1 MTMTDQI
8 LSGNEIRKQFIDFF
22 IERGHTAVRSSSLV
36 PVGDDTILFT
46 NAGMVQ
52 FKDVFLGTDKRDYK
66 RAADSQKCMR
76 VAGKHNDLDEV
87 GRDDTHHTFFEM
99 LGNWSFGDYYKKE
112 AIEWAWTLLTDVWGL
127 DKCKLWAT
135 CFKDEQGEI
144 ETDSEAFEIWKTQ
157 PGMNPDHV
165 RYFGRKENFWEMA
178 ETGPCGPCSEIHIDL
193 GPERCD
199 KKDVPGH
206 VCSVNGDCSRF
217 LELWNLVFIQYN
229 RISASELVPLAQK
242 FVDTGMGFERIVSIL
257 QGVDSNYRTDLF
269 RSALKAIQHLS
280 GTDDAAMAANF
291 TPYRVICDHARAA
304 SFLIA
309 DGVVP
314 GNIGRNYI
322 CRMIIRRAVRF
333 GHQLGLTE
341 PFMHKVAEAIIE
353 TYQDAYPELRRSRDA
368 ILSGLIA
375 EEERFNKTLDAGMHE
390 LNEILAKMSAKGETV
405 IDGAV
410 CFDLYSTHGLP
421 IEITYD
427 LVRDR
432 GFDVDREGYR
442 AAAEAHRIASGAGKA
457 IGKMTGEEAE
467 RYGVYLTAL
476 VESGKLPES
485 GVAYDPYRREPIST
499 DLLFALSDGQPYE
512 TIGEGESAE
521 LIVGATNLY
530 LEMGGQVADTGT
542 IRAQDGSFVFK
553 VQEVRRPIN
562 GLILHYG
569 TVVSGTVVSGKAVT
583 VEIDLDRRRDIQ
595 ANHTATHLLHAAL
608 RQVLGPEARQA
619 GSLVAPDRLRFDF
632 TWNRALTAEEL
643 TQIEAIVNRDIMAD
657 FPVTTKIENLDDAI
671 NAGVTAFFN
680 EKYGEQVRVLR
691 VMDGGEAVS
700 AELCGGTHVS
710 NTSEIGFFLLLSEG
724 SVATGIR
731 RIEAITRRKALEF
744 VRTQNTLIHE
754 MTRLF
759 NVSREDLLNYAIE
772 RHQQLKEL
780 TKELDAAKKANL
792 LQQIGDL
799 RAKAENINGIP
810 TLLMLLKDMD
820 VETLRETADR
830 FKAMNEN
837 AVIVLGTVL
846 NNQVQFIASVTEG
859 LAKRG
864 INASELIRKMAALTG
879 GKGGGRPTMAQ
890 GGGKDVS
897 QAEAALK
904 AAREMIRKMAGE

>member
-1 MTMTDQI
+1 MTDQI

-22 IERGHTAVRSSSLV
+22 IERGHTGVRSSSLV

-66 RAADSQKCMR
+66 RAVDSQKCMR

-127 DKCKLWAT
+127 DKSKLWAT

-193 GPERCD
+193 GPDRCD

-206 VCSVNGDCSRF
+206 VCSVNGDCARF

-269 RSALKAIQHLS
+269 RSALKAIQRLS
-280 GTDDAAMAANF
+280 GTDDAAMAKNF
-291 TPYRVICDHARAA
+291 TPYRVIADHARAA

-314 GNIGRNYI
+314 GNVGRNYI

-333 GHQLGLTE
+333 GHQLGLNE
-341 PFMHKVAEAIIE
+341 PFMDQVAEAIIE
-353 TYQDAYPELRRSRDA
+353 TYQDAYPELSRARKA
-368 ILSGLIA
+368 ILVALKA

-542 IRAQDGSFVFK
+542 IRAQDGSFVFE

-569 TVVSGTVVSGKAVT
+569 TVASGTVVSGKAVT

-608 RQVLGPEARQA
+608 HQILGPEARQA

-643 TQIEAIVNRDIMAD
+643 TRIEEIVNRGV
-657 FPVTTKIENLDDAI
+657 FSGLPVTTKIENLDDAI

-680 EKYGEQVRVLR
+680 EKYGERVRVLR
-691 VMDGGEAVS
+691 VLDGDEPVS

-780 TKELDAAKKANL
+780 TKELEAAKKANL
-792 LQQIGDL
+792 IQQIGDL
-799 RAKAENINGIP
+799 SSKAETINGIP
-810 TLLMLLKDMD
+810 TLLLLLKEMD

>member
-1 MTMTDQI
+1 MTDQI

-22 IERGHTAVRSSSLV
+22 IERGHTGVRSSSLV

-66 RAADSQKCMR
+66 RAVDSQKCMR

-127 DKCKLWAT
+127 DKSKLWAT

-206 VCSVNGDCSRF
+206 VCSVNGDCARF

-269 RSALKAIQHLS
+269 RSALKAIQRLS

-291 TPYRVICDHARAA
+291 TPYRVIADHARAA

-314 GNIGRNYI
+314 GNVGRNYI

-333 GHQLGLTE
+333 GHQLGLNE
-341 PFMHKVAEAIIE
+341 PFMDQVAEAIIE
-353 TYQDAYPELRRSRDA
+353 TYQDAYPELSRARKA
-368 ILSGLIA
+368 ILVALKA

-390 LNEILAKMSAKGETV
+390 LNEILAKMSAKGENV

-410 CFDLYSTHGLP
+410 CFDLYATHGLP

-432 GFDVDREGYR
+432 GFDVDRDGYR

-542 IRAQDGSFVFK
+542 IRAQDGSFVFE

-569 TVVSGTVVSGKAVT
+569 TVASGTVVSGKAVT

-643 TQIEAIVNRDIMAD
+643 TRIEEIVNRGV
-657 FPVTTKIENLDDAI
+657 FSGLPVTTKIENLDDAI

-680 EKYGEQVRVLR
+680 EKYGERVRVLR
-691 VMDGGEAVS
+691 VLDGDEPVS

-710 NTSEIGFFLLLSEG
+710 NTSEIGFFMILSEG

-744 VRTQNTLIHE
+744 VRTQNTLVHE

-780 TKELDAAKKANL
+780 TKELEAAKKANL

>member
-1 MTMTDQI
+1 MTDQV

-22 IERGHTAVRSSSLV
+22 IERGHTGVRSSSLV

-66 RAADSQKCMR
+66 RAVDSQKCMR

-127 DKCKLWAT
+127 DKGKLWAT

-229 RISASELVPLAQK
+229 RISASELIPLAQK

-269 RSALKAIQHLS
+269 RSALKAVQRLS
-280 GTDDAAMAANF
+280 GTDDAAMAKNF
-291 TPYRVICDHARAA
+291 TPYRVIADHARAA

-314 GNIGRNYI
+314 GNVGRNYI

-333 GHQLGLTE
+333 GHQLGLNE
-341 PFMHKVAEAIIE
+341 PFMDQVAEAIIE
-353 TYQDAYPELRRSRDA
+353 TYQDAYPELRRARKA
-368 ILSGLIA
+368 ILVALRA

-390 LNEILAKMSAKGETV
+390 LNEILAKMRAKGETV

-410 CFDLYSTHGLP
+410 CFDLYATHGLP

-432 GFDVDREGYR
+432 GFDVDRVGYR

-542 IRAQDGSFVFK
+542 IRAQDGSFVFE

-569 TVVSGTVVSGKAVT
+569 TVASGTLVSGKAVT

-643 TQIEAIVNRDIMAD
+643 TRIEEIVNRDI
-657 FPVTTKIENLDDAI
+657 FSGLPVTTKIENLDDAI

-680 EKYGEQVRVLR
+680 EKYGERVRVLR
-691 VMDGGEAVS
+691 VLDGDEPVS

-710 NTSEIGFFLLLSEG
+710 NTSEIGFFMILSEG

-744 VRTQNTLIHE
+744 VRTQNTLVHE

-780 TKELDAAKKANL
+780 TKELEAAKKANL
-792 LQQIGDL
+792 IQQIGDL
-799 RAKAENINGIP
+799 SSKAETINGIP
-810 TLLMLLKDMD
+810 TLLLLLKEMD

-904 AAREMIRKMAGE
+904 AAREMIRKMAGG

>member
-1 MTMTDQI
+1 MKHPI
-8 LSGNEIRKQFIDFF
+8 LSGNDIRKQFIDFF
-22 IERGHTAVRSSSLV
+22 VERGHTAVRSSSLV
-36 PVGDDTILFT
+36 PVGDQTILFT

-52 FKDVFLGTDKRDYK
+52 FKDVFLGTDKREYK

-112 AIEWAWTLLTDVWGL
+112 AIEWAWTLLTEVWGL
-127 DKCKLWAT
+127 DRSKLWAT
-135 CFKDEQGEI
+135 CFKDERGEI
-144 ETDSEAFEIWKTQ
+144 EADAEAFEIWKRQ

-178 ETGPCGPCSEIHIDL
+178 DTGPCGPCSEIHIDL
-193 GPERCD
+193 GPDHCD
-199 KKDVPGH
+199 KRDIPGH

-229 RISASELVPLAQK
+229 RVGPNELLPLTQK

-269 RSALKAIQHLS
+269 RAALETIQRLT
-280 GTDDAAMAANF
+280 GTDDAEMAANF

-341 PFMHKVAEAIIE
+341 PFMHKVAEAMIE
-353 TYQDAYPELRRSRDA
+353 TYQDAYPELRRSHDA

-375 EEERFNKTLDAGMHE
+375 EEERFNKTLDAGIHQ
-390 LNEILAKMSAKGETV
+390 LNEILAGMRAEGKTV

-427 LVRDR
+427 LVRDQ

-457 IGKMTGEEAE
+457 IGRMTGEEAE
-467 RYGVYLTAL
+467 RYGVYLNEL
-476 VESGKLPES
+476 ISGGKLPAE
-485 GVAYDPYRREPIST
+485 GVRYDPYQREPMET
-499 DLLFALSDGQPYE
+499 TLLLALSDGAPYAA
-512 TIGEGESAE
+512 IGEGEDAE

-530 LEMGGQVADTGT
+530 LEMGGQVSDTGT
-542 IRAQDGSFVFK
+542 IRAADGSFVFEVK
-553 VQEVRRPIN
+553 DVRRPLN
-562 GLILHYG
+562 GLILHSG
-569 TVVSGTVVSGKAVT
+569 TVVSGTVEAGKAAV
-583 VEIDLDRRRDIQ
+583 VEIDLERRRDIQ

-608 RQVLGPEARQA
+608 HRVIGDQARQA

-632 TWNRALTAEEL
+632 NSNRALTAEEL
-643 TQIEAIVNRDIMAD
+643 SEIERIVNQDILAGY
-657 FPVTTKIENLDDAI
+657 PVTTTIENLDDAI
-671 NAGVTAFFN
+671 NEGVMAIFN
-680 EKYGEQVRVLR
+680 EKYGDRVRVLR
-691 VMDGGEAVS
+691 VLDGGTPVS

-710 NTSEIGFFLLLSEG
+710 NTAEIGPFILLSEG

-731 RIEAITRRKALEF
+731 RIEAITRRAAIEF
-744 VRTQNTLIHE
+744 IRVQNLLVHE
-754 MTRLF
+754 MTRVF
-759 NVSREDLLNYAIE
+759 NVSREDLLKHAVETRQN
-772 RHQQLKEL
+772 LKEL
-780 TKELDAAKKANL
+780 AKELDAVKRSALIQKL
-792 LQQIGDL
+792 GDL
-799 RAKAENINGIP
+799 KERSEEIHGVP
-810 TLLMLLKDMD
+810 TLMMLVPGMEMD
-820 VETLRETADR
+820 ALRQLSDR
-830 FKAMNEN
+830 FKSEHEN
-837 AVIVLGTVL
+837 AVTVLGTVIDG
-846 NNQVQFIASVTEG
+846 QVQFIASVSDA

-864 INASELIRKMAALTG
+864 LSASELIRRMTALVG

-897 QAEAALK
+897 KADAAMA
-904 AAREMIRKMAGE
+904 AAREMIRERAEG